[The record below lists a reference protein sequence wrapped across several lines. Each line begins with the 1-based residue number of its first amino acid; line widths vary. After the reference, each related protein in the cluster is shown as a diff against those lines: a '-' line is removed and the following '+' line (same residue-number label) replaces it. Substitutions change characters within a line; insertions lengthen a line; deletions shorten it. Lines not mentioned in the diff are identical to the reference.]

1 VTRGAARRAAAVLAA
16 LLCALFAGG
25 CSLRA
30 GDHGAGGTKTVTE
43 PAVEPSGPIHVSKT
57 RVKVVS
63 GIGSKGG
70 FDAPEIYR
78 RLSPGVVTISALQG
92 APDKGGLGSGF
103 VVDGR
108 GYIATNAHVVRG
120 DPPELK
126 RASSV
131 FINFSDGNRVPA
143 KVVGDD
149 LNADVALLKVNPAG
163 LTLTPLA
170 LGSSHGLVVG
180 TPVAAIGSPF
190 GQEQSLSVGVISAT
204 NRDID
209 SLTQF
214 KIGGAIQTD
223 AAINHGNSGG
233 PLLNAHGQVIGINSQ
248 IESTGGGGEGVGFA
262 VPVDMAKRSLRLL
275 RSRGHV
281 DYAYLGV
288 STQDLYPQLARRLG
302 FGVDNGALVAAIE
315 PDGPAAHSD
324 LHAGKDKIEFEGQ
337 KDVPSGGDVIVGVD
351 GRRIQ
356 HSADVSNAIALK
368 SPGQTVTLQVVH
380 GHDRRDVKVKLGTR
394 PVKPV
399 ASLQP

>member
-1 VTRGAARRAAAVLAA
+1 VTAAVLRRAAAVLVATYLA
-16 LLCALFAGG
+16 LAVAG

-30 GDHGAGGTKTVTE
+30 GGDDPETKTVTE
-43 PAVEPSGPIHVSKT
+43 PALAPSGPVEVQKT

-63 GIGSKGG
+63 GIGTKGG
-70 FDAPEIYR
+70 FDASGIYR
-78 RLSPGVVTISALQG
+78 RLSPGVVTVSALLG
-92 APDKGGLGSGF
+92 SPDEGGLGTGF
-103 VVDGR
+103 VIDGQ

-120 DPPELK
+120 DAPEFQ

-131 FINFSDGNRVPA
+131 YVNFNDGNRVPA

-170 LGSSHGLVVG
+170 LGSSHDLVVG
-180 TPVAAIGSPF
+180 APVAAIGSPF
-190 GQEQSLSVGVISAT
+190 GQEQSLSIGVISAT

-233 PLLNAHGQVIGINSQ
+233 PLINSHGEVIGINSQ

-275 RSRGHV
+275 REKGHV

-302 FGVDNGALVAAIE
+302 FGVRDGALVASVE
-315 PDGPAAHSD
+315 GDGPAGDAG
-324 LHAGKDKIEFEGQ
+324 LLAGKDKIEFEGQ
-337 KDVPSGGDVIVGVD
+337 KDVPSGGDAIVAAD
-351 GRRIQ
+351 GQPIH
-356 HSADVSNAIALK
+356 HSADLTNVIALR
-368 SPGQTVTLQVVH
+368 SPGESITLQVIR
-380 GHDRRDVKVKLGTR
+380 GDKRRNLEVKLGER
-394 PVKPV
+394 PDKPV
-399 ASLQP
+399 SELKP

>member
-1 VTRGAARRAAAVLAA
+1 VSATLARRAAAALAA
-16 LLCALFAGG
+16 LVVALAAAG

-30 GDHGAGGTKTVTE
+30 GSDGGGTKTVSE
-43 PAVEPSGPIHVSKT
+43 PSVEPTGPVKVQKT

-70 FDAPEIYR
+70 FDAPAIYR
-78 RLSPGVVTISALQG
+78 RLSPGVVTVSAEEG
-92 APDKGGLGSGF
+92 SPDKGGLGSGF
-103 VVDGR
+103 VIDGR

-120 DPPELK
+120 DPPGLE
-126 RASSV
+126 RATQV
-131 FINFSDGNRVPA
+131 FVNFPSGDRVPA

-163 LTLTPLA
+163 LSLTPLA

-204 NRDID
+204 GRDID

-214 KIGGAIQTD
+214 KIGNAIQTD

-233 PLLNAHGQVIGINSQ
+233 PLLNSHGQVIGINSQ

-275 RSRGHV
+275 RTQGHV

-302 FGVDNGALVAAIE
+302 FGVRDGALVASV
-315 PDGPAAHSD
+315 DSGGPADDAG
-324 LHAGKDKIEFEGQ
+324 LAAGKDKIEFEGQ
-337 KDVPSGGDVIVGVD
+337 KDVPSGGDAIVGVD
-351 GRRIQ
+351 GKRIH
-356 HSADVSNAIALK
+356 HSADLTNVIALK
-368 SPGQTVTLQVVH
+368 SPGDKITLNLVRGKTRHDLTVTL
-380 GHDRRDVKVKLGTR
+380 GKR
-394 PVKPV
+394 PDKPAV
-399 ASLQP
+399 ALKP